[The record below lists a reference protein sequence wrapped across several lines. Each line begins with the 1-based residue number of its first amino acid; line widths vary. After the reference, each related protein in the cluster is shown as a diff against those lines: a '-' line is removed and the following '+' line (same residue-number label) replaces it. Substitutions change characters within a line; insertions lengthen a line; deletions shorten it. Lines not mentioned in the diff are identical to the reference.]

1 MLKVFET
8 LETKPTLKQAQEIV
22 GGIVEMVHS
31 PSDPDIQV
39 LVNEEG
45 LLLNLP
51 WNKEATR
58 YAETGIVGNAIVL
71 KGDAKWD

>member
-1 MLKVFET
+1 MLQVFDT
-8 LETKPTLKQAQEIV
+8 LESKPTLKQAQEIV

-71 KGDAKWD
+71 KCKAKWD